1 MNDIN
6 VRSTHKQEQI
16 ARLDR
21 VAAGLWDEILS
32 TSPVFAAVDAGRVDR
47 KFFALY
53 MLETYQYTLHNARN
67 QALVG
72 VRTLSARPQYVQFC
86 FQHAAEE
93 TGHELM
99 ALHDF
104 KTLWPEGASFEIPQP
119 LVETEVL
126 IAYLYWISAT
136 GNPLQRMGYSFW
148 AESSYKYIMPKLR
161 RLQECLGLSR
171 HQLTFFIAHSDIDA
185 KHAEEI
191 ERELS
196 QNCETDADWQA
207 VERVMTTSL
216 RLTGRFLDGV
226 WAEYQRLLAD
236 APSVYAFLNA
246 HL

>member
-1 MNDIN
+1 MNDTSAS
-6 VRSTHKQEQI
+6 STPKHEKI
-16 ARLDR
+16 AHLDR
-21 VAAGLWDEILS
+21 VAAGLWGEILG
-32 TSPVFAAVDAGRVDR
+32 TSPVFGAVEIGRVDR

-72 VRTLSARPQYVQFC
+72 VRSLSARPQYVQFC
-86 FQHAAEE
+86 FEHAAEE

-104 KTLWPEGASFEIPQP
+104 KTLWPEGAPFEIPQP

-148 AESSYKYIMPKLR
+148 AESSYKYIMPTLR
-161 RLQECLGLSR
+161 RLQERLGLSR

-191 ERELS
+191 ERALI
-196 QNCETDADWQA
+196 QGCETDADWQA

-216 RLTGRFLDGV
+216 RLTGRFLDGI
-226 WAEYQRLLAD
+226 WAEYQRLLVG
-236 APSVYAFLNA
+236 APSGYAFLNA